1 MPDRLALIIANS
13 DFDDPK
19 LRCLKTPV
27 RDAEAL
33 AEVLGDPE
41 IGGFDV
47 TLLVDEPMATIR
59 SEISRLYAR
68 RKRSDLLLLYYSGHG
83 IRDEHGDLYLATR
96 NTEMGWVDDKSI
108 EANYVRARMDKSGS
122 QRKVVILDCCHSGA
136 FAKGGLGDSVGTRD
150 AFEGSGYGRVIL
162 TASDAVEL
170 AWEGGEWLGE
180 DKPSIF
186 THFLVEGLRTGA
198 ADLDHDGKI
207 ALDELYEYVYERVLT
222 SGYAKQT
229 PHKWAQ
235 KVQGQIVVAR
245 ALSPKV
251 RLPAWISEALSSGAF
266 SARLAAVGELARLVE
281 GEDKALVAAAR
292 AELKRVGEED
302 DNPAVRG
309 AALGAL
315 GARSPVARPVSSV
328 AAPSVVERRESR
340 PDVLTITSP
349 IHLELVRVPA
359 GAFLMGSDPGKDKDA
374 EADEQPQHTLDL
386 PGFYIG
392 KYPVTNAQYAA
403 FVEAMDHRRPKH
415 WNHDGVPSG
424 KEDHPVFYVSWDDAL
439 AFCQWLS
446 RETGKDFT
454 LPSEAEWEK
463 AARGPVPSEV
473 EGTDGRIYPWG
484 NQSPT
489 ADLCNFALNVGGTTP
504 VGTYSPQG
512 DSPCGCA
519 DMVGNVWEWTR
530 SLWRDYPYDPED
542 GREDLEISD
551 RRVLRGGSFFNYEW
565 DVRCAYRG
573 RDGPDPRN
581 FSFGFRVVC
590 GVPHGFG
597 R

>member
-1 MPDRLALIIANS
+1 
-13 DFDDPK
+13 
-19 LRCLKTPV
+19 
-27 RDAEAL
+27 
-33 AEVLGDPE
+33 
-41 IGGFDV
+41 
-47 TLLVDEPMATIR
+47 
-59 SEISRLYAR
+59 
-68 RKRSDLLLLYYSGHG
+68 
-83 IRDEHGDLYLATR
+83 
-96 NTEMGWVDDKSI
+96 MGWVDDKSI

-136 FAKGGLGDSVGTRD
+136 FAKGALGDSVGTRD

-162 TASDAVEL
+162 TASDALEL
-170 AWEGGEWLGE
+170 AWEGGAWQGE
-180 DKPSIF
+180 DRASVF

-198 ADLDHDGKI
+198 ADLDRDGKI
-207 ALDELYEYVYERVLT
+207 ALDELYDYVYERVLT

-245 ALSPKV
+245 ADSPKV

-281 GEDKALVAAAR
+281 GNDKALTAAAR
-292 AELKRVGEED
+292 AELKRVGEDD
-302 DNPAVRG
+302 DNAAVRG

-315 GARSPVARPVSSV
+315 GASSPVARPVSSV

-359 GAFLMGSDPGKDKDA
+359 GAFLMGSDPGKDEDA
-374 EADEQPQHTLDL
+374 REDEQPQHRLDL
-386 PGFYIG
+386 PEFYIG

-403 FVEAMDHRRPKH
+403 FVEATDHRAPGY

-424 KEDHPVFYVSWDDAL
+424 KSGHPVVKVSWRDAI
-439 AFCQWLS
+439 AFCRWLS
-446 RETGKDFT
+446 WETGKEFT

-463 AARGPVPSEV
+463 AARGP
-473 EGTDGRIYPWG
+473 DGRIYPWG

-489 ADLCNFALNVGGTTP
+489 ADLCNFAKNVGGTTP

-512 DSPCGCA
+512 DSPYGCA
-519 DMVGNVWEWTR
+519 DMAGNVWEWTR
-530 SLWRDYPYDPED
+530 SLKRDYPYDLGD

-551 RRVLRGGSFFNYEW
+551 WRVLRGGAFLYSEGN
-565 DVRCAYRG
+565 VRCAYRDWFG
-573 RDGPDPRN
+573 PVCRDPV
-581 FSFGFRVVC
+581 GFRVVC